1 MQKMKRRQNYKII
14 ILLFIVLFVMLSAGC
29 KKKEATPP
37 PPLPSQA
44 AKREIKP
51 EPPIQKQQSSVHVTT
66 SAPQTMDFSRR
77 KDPFKPYLVEAKP
90 PVRPVM
96 HKIHGYGPLPIQN
109 FEVGQFRVLG
119 IIAGL
124 KQNSALIVD
133 PAGKAYVVKPGMDIG
148 KNGGQITRISSTTIE
163 VIEKYKNENG
173 KIVKRTVKL
182 TLPKK
187 E

>member
-1 MQKMKRRQNYKII
+1 MQKMRKKKNYKII
-14 ILLFIVLFVMLSAGC
+14 ILLFFVLFVMLSVGC

-37 PPLPSQA
+37 PPQPSTG
-44 AKREIKP
+44 AKREIKLA
-51 EPPIQKQQSSVHVTT
+51 PPIQKQQSSVHVTT
-66 SAPQTMDFSRR
+66 NAPPTMDFSGR

-90 PVRPVM
+90 PVSHLM

-148 KNGGQITRISSTTIE
+148 KNGGQITKISSTAID
-163 VIEKYKNENG
+163 ILEKYRAENG
-173 KIVKRTVKL
+173 KIVKRIVKL